1 MNRITTQKR
10 RVMCILIGLLTGLIL
25 LAACGSPPSSSIVAI
40 PGFDGPLATANPEAT
55 PTHTPFSP
63 LPQTETPLPPPPD
76 TATPPPTPTSVD
88 PWGDF
93 AAPIEPSAI
102 EIRRPVDPLDIPEDV
117 VNIAVLG
124 SDQRPNRYG
133 FRTDVVMI
141 VSLDPEAGTV
151 TLFSIPRDL
160 YVFIPGWR
168 VDRINTAEPRGG
180 PEVFAD
186 TILYNFGIE
195 VDHWVR
201 VNFSG
206 FKTIVDLLG
215 GIDVDVTAPLWDE
228 CGGIR
233 WSYRAGTTYRMDGFE
248 ALCYV
253 RMRRTR
259 GGDFDRLRR
268 QQEVMVALFNRV
280 LTLDGLARVPELYDQ
295 FSGLVETDIEVEDLL
310 DLIPLA
316 AKVGSDPSQIQRV
329 TIDTS
334 MSSLWRVPYS
344 GASVVLPDWE
354 PIEALLQ
361 STFETDPPSG

>member
-1 MNRITTQKR
+1 MHRSLSLHL
-10 RVMCILIGLLTGLIL
+10 RVMSILIGLLAGLVL
-25 LAACGSPPSSSIVAI
+25 LSACGGAPSSSVVAI
-40 PGFDGPLATANPEAT
+40 PGFDGPLATQNPAAT
-55 PTHTPFSP
+55 ATRTPFSP

-93 AAPIEPSAI
+93 TAPIEPSAI
-102 EIRRPVDPLDIPEDV
+102 EIRRPVEPLEMPEEV

-124 SDQRPNRYG
+124 SDQRANRYG
-133 FRTDVVMI
+133 YRSDTVMI

-168 VDRINTAEPRGG
+168 VDRINTADPRGG

-195 VDHWVR
+195 IDHWVR
-201 VNFSG
+201 INFSG

-215 GIDVDVTAPLWDE
+215 GIDVEATAPLWDE

-233 WSYRAGTTYRMDGFE
+233 WSYRAGTTYHMDGFE

-268 QQEVMVALFNRV
+268 QQEEKEARWAASASASPNSSGFAYISKFTANNR
-280 LTLDGLARVPELYDQ
+280 
-295 FSGLVETDIEVEDLL
+295 
-310 DLIPLA
+310 
-316 AKVGSDPSQIQRV
+316 
-329 TIDTS
+329 
-334 MSSLWRVPYS
+334 
-344 GASVVLPDWE
+344 
-354 PIEALLQ
+354 
-361 STFETDPPSG
+361 PPPR